1 MLTPRIAPKLLTNGA
16 YGAPPF
22 AGPPNPR
29 RITPTAL
36 VCVHLTA
43 NGRTPPA
50 SATAER
56 NNVENNQPD
65 GPSAHFYTDR
75 TGVLVQAIDWRE
87 FPAWSNGDVKAPK
100 VANPGVQKVVDLKA
114 QGYNANECYGI
125 EVENCARYPEY
136 PITDLQITS
145 TAYLTALAKLEWPE
159 IPINRSTVHLHSD
172 LNTVD
177 KMNCPVPASLGEAF
191 AAKVIALALD
201 FYEVMAL
208 EAQVADLEAI
218 VAALRQENAA
228 QAATISAQTTRT
240 DSLLAL
246 TEAQEATIA
255 ALNATIGEWK
265 AYGETQRSDAGA
277 MLARDF
283 PADPT

>member
-1 MLTPRIAPKLLTNGA
+1 MLTPRIAPKLLTNEA
-16 YGAPPF
+16 YGYPR
-22 AGPPNPR
+22 GEER
-29 RITPTAL
+29 RIMPLAL
-36 VCVHLTA
+36 ICIHQTA
-43 NGRTPPA
+43 NPKNPPA

-56 NNVENNQPD
+56 NYANRDGSN

-75 TGVLVQAIDWRE
+75 TGVLVQAIDWQR
-87 FPAWSNGDVKAPK
+87 FAAWSNGDMKEPRLDNAGVAAIARMKA
-100 VANPGVQKVVDLKA
+100 VGTNP
-114 QGYNANECYGI
+114 NECFGI
-125 EVENCARYPEY
+125 EVENCARDPEY
-136 PITDLQITS
+136 PITGLQITS
-145 TAYLTALAKLEWPE
+145 AAYLTALAKLEWPE
-159 IPINRSTVHLHSD
+159 IPINRTTVLLHSD

-177 KMNCPVPASLGEAF
+177 KMNCPVPDGKGEAF
-191 AAKVIALALD
+191 AAEVIRQALD
-201 FYEVMAL
+201 FFEVMAL

-228 QAATISAQTTRT
+228 QAATIKAQTTRT